1 MRRIPIEPN
10 PPLGENKGLRGGDR
24 GGSHGRPLE
33 ICDDTVTVG
42 AEGADWDR
50 EEYTAENG
58 EKRIR
63 MTRRK

>member
-1 MRRIPIEPN
+1 MRPPPIET
-10 PPLGENKGLRGGDR
+10 R
-24 GGSHGRPLE
+24 E